1 MEKNDKAMNM
11 ATIKFV
17 IFIINSGIFFLTVGP
32 TDIMNLSNYLQIL
45 TTVILAFGII
55 GIAILLYGLM
65 FLGVVIPE
73 KICDLI
79 ATIGLIIASVLII
92 LEPILVQ
99 FLKP

>member
-1 MEKNDKAMNM
+1 MEIKDKALNITMLGIILI
-11 ATIKFV
+11 AT
-17 IFIINSGIFFLTVGP
+17 P
-32 TDIMNLSNYLQIL
+32 QYIL
-45 TTVILAFGII
+45 TSNSSMDDLYHWIAILAFGII